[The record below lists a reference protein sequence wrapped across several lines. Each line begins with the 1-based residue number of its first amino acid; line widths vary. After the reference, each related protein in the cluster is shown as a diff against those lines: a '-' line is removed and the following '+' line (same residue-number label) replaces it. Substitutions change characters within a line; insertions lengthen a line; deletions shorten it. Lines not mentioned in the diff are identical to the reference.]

1 MGMASAFSE
10 MLWSGLKARKAT
22 IPHCNLIPKAT
33 LTQADEK
40 KIFYFEKMDLLRS
53 P

>member
-33 LTQADEK
+33 LTHEVEK
-40 KIFYFEKMDLLRS
+40 TYIISKIDTLCS
-53 P
+53 A